1 MVFQATA
8 NGFGFGMFAI
18 AFGDSGRAA
27 RSSAPIARTPAGNSW
42 ENESSQKMSPESAIA
57 LEPAAT
63 EPVAEPIAEV
73 SEEVRQELALVELA
87 RTGDGAAFSALIR
100 RYEGKVF
107 RLAMNITQN
116 REDAED
122 VLQEAFLKAYEHL
135 DQFQGNSRFYTWIV
149 RIAVNQSLMK
159 LRKRKSDRTVSLDEQ
174 IDTGED
180 TVVREI
186 ATWDPDPEVQ
196 YSREELNK
204 ILSGAVDE
212 LEPIYRTVFTLRDVD
227 GLSTEETAEAL
238 ELSVPAVKSRLLR
251 ARLQLREKLTRFFK
265 RKGDD
270 AFAYM

>member
-1 MVFQATA
+1 M
-8 NGFGFGMFAI
+8 
-18 AFGDSGRAA
+18 
-27 RSSAPIARTPAGNSW
+27 
-42 ENESSQKMSPESAIA
+42 
-57 LEPAAT
+57 AT
-63 EPVAEPIAEV
+63 ESIPLEAPVDDELELVTRA
-73 SEEVRQELALVELA
+73 RQ
-87 RTGDGAAFSALIR
+87 GDTASFSVLLR
-100 RYEGKVF
+100 RYEGKIF

-149 RIAVNQSLMK
+149 RIAVNQALMK
-159 LRKRKSDRTVSLDEQ
+159 LRKRRSDRAVSLDEQ

-186 ATWDPDPEVQ
+186 AAWDPDPEERF
-196 YSREELNK
+196 SREELHQ
-204 ILSGAVDE
+204 ILSGAIDD
-212 LEPIYRTVFTLRDVD
+212 LAPIYRTVFTLRDVD

-238 ELSVPAVKSRLLR
+238 DLSVPAVKSRLLR
-251 ARLQLREKLTRFFK
+251 ARLQLRDKLTRFFK

>member
-8 NGFGFGMFAI
+8 DGFGLSFCPGFLW
-18 AFGDSGRAA
+18 DNKE
-27 RSSAPIARTPAGNSW
+27 PL
-42 ENESSQKMSPESAIA
+42 KM
-57 LEPAAT
+57 AT
-63 EPVAEPIAEV
+63 ESIPVEAPVDDEMELVARA
-73 SEEVRQELALVELA
+73 RQ
-87 RTGDGAAFSALIR
+87 GDTASFSILLR
-100 RYEGKVF
+100 RYEGKIF

-122 VLQEAFLKAYEHL
+122 VLQESFLKAYEHL
-135 DQFQGNSRFYTWIV
+135 DQFLGNSKFYTWIV
-149 RIAVNQSLMK
+149 RIAVNQALMK
-159 LRKRKSDRTVSLDEQ
+159 LRKRRSDRAVSLDEQ

-186 ATWDPDPEVQ
+186 AAWDPDPEQ
-196 YSREELNK
+196 RYSRDELHN
-204 ILSGAVDE
+204 ILSTVIDE
-212 LEPIYRTVFTLRDVD
+212 LAPIYRTVFTLRDVE

-251 ARLQLREKLTRFFK
+251 ARLQLRDKLTRFFK